1 MCRSLH
7 PMPDMVV
14 NHNVLNG
21 FPDLVPQDN
30 RSGRKVEFIECDP
43 IEITAVSR
51 LAVAGKIDSV
61 AIHYILLPSK
71 VNKLRLMKGKPTN
84 YAKNILIKPKKYLT
98 NRSVTAIIRRLL
110 GAANRIWGYSS
121 AGRALEWHSRGQR
134 FDPAYLHQKP
144 SKSSDFGGFYYF
156 TAKKCGI
163 LPRFPELPDTYLTTN
178 WTI

>member
-1 MCRSLH
+1 MNKLRCLIDIGFCDSSERLFADLFILCQ
-7 PMPDMVV
+7 DMVA

-21 FPDLVPQDN
+21 FLDLVQQN
-30 RSGRKVEFIECDP
+30 IRSSRKVEFIECDP

-51 LAVAGKIDSV
+51 LAAAGKINSL

-71 VNKLRLMKGKPTN
+71 VNKLRLMKGNPTN
-84 YAKNILIKPKKYLT
+84 YAKNILIKTKKYLT

-134 FDPAYLHQKP
+134 FDPAYLHQKA
-144 SKSSDFGGFYYF
+144 SKSSYFGAFF
-156 TAKKCGI
+156 FVFCIK
-163 LPRFPELPDTYLTTN
+163 
-178 WTI
+178 